1 MMANAYGHFMKP
13 LLAMTALCCGLHISA
28 SEGER
33 SLMSMRLRANDTDT
47 KEIWKANFKAIA
59 ENPGCCDEIWF
70 STGTGAPSLDWHR
83 ARAEVLAVAVKD
95 AKAAGIVP
103 SLQFQATIGLLK
115 CAVMV

>member
-1 MMANAYGHFMKP
+1 
-13 LLAMTALCCGLHISA
+13 
-28 SEGER
+28 
-33 SLMSMRLRANDTDT
+33 MS
-47 KEIWKANFKAIA
+47 KAIA

-70 STGTGAPSLDWHR
+70 STGTGVPSLDWHR

-103 SLQFQATIGLLK
+103 SLQFQATMLNLLK